1 MMSGTARTLLSATV
15 AVLALVAVVA
25 VGVQQGKE
33 PSMDRPV
40 ETRGELER
48 LKKER
53 LNQAASTSVRD
64 GTTN

>member
-1 MMSGTARTLLSATV
+1 MDVMSGTARTLLSATV

-40 ETRGELER
+40 DTKGELER
-48 LKKER
+48 LRNER
-53 LNQAASTSVRD
+53 LNR
-64 GTTN
+64 

>member
-1 MMSGTARTLLSATV
+1 MDVMSGTAKTLLSATV

-40 ETRGELER
+40 DTKGELER
-48 LKKER
+48 LRNER
-53 LNQAASTSVRD
+53 LN
-64 GTTN
+64 